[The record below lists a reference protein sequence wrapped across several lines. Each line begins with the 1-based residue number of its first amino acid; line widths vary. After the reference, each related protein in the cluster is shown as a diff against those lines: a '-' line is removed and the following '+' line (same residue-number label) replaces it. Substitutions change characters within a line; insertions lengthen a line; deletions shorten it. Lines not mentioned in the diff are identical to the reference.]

1 MARVK
6 RGTKRVQRRKK
17 ILGLAKG
24 FYGTKSKA
32 HRVAKL
38 AVDKAL
44 GYAYRDRRQ
53 KKRQL
58 RSLWIIRINAAARL
72 HGLSYSR
79 LIAGLKAAGSDL
91 DRKILADIAVK
102 DAQAFAGLAEMAKK
116 ALDNQQP
123 EQRGPEQR
131 EIAAPPAQPSQATAE
146 A

>member
-24 FYGTKSKA
+24 YYGTKSKA
-32 HRVAKL
+32 HRMAKQ
-38 AVDKAL
+38 AVDKSL

-72 HGLSYSR
+72 HGLNYSR

-91 DRKILADIAVK
+91 DRKVLADIAVH
-102 DAQAFAGLAEMAKK
+102 DAAAFGALAEAAKK

-123 EQRGPEQR
+123 EQRG
-131 EIAAPPAQPSQATAE
+131 
-146 A
+146 

>member
-32 HRVAKL
+32 HRMAKL

-53 KKRQL
+53 KKRQI

-72 HGLSYSR
+72 HGLNYSR

-123 EQRGPEQR
+123 EQRG
-131 EIAAPPAQPSQATAE
+131 
-146 A
+146 